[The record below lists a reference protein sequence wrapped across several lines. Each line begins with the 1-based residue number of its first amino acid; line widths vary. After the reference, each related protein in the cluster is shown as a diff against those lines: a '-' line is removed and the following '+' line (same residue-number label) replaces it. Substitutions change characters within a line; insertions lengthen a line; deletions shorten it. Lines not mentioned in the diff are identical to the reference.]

1 MTTREVVQTY
11 MDKMNSGDFLGA
23 FQMFA
28 ADGAYTIIGDT
39 PVSGT
44 YVGPDHITSSLVP
57 LLEKRF
63 VAPPVVV
70 CTEIIVEGD
79 RGVALGHGEGPAK
92 FGLYRQRN
100 YAFVFRVEGDKV
112 KEMIE
117 FMDPNQL
124 SANCF
129 GQTLSAVVPA

>member
-1 MTTREVVQTY
+1 MSTRDVIQTY
-11 MDKMNSGDFLGA
+11 MDKMFGGDFLGA

-28 ADGAYTIIGDT
+28 DDGAYIIIGDT

-44 YVGPDHITSSLVP
+44 YIGPDHITNSLVP
-57 LLEKRF
+57 LLADRF
-63 VAPPVVV
+63 IAAPVVQ

-92 FGLYRQRN
+92 FGQYKQRN
-100 YAFVFRVEGDKV
+100 YAFVFRIRDGKV
-112 KEMIE
+112 AEMIE

-129 GQTLSAVVPA
+129 GQKLTEVQPA

>member
-1 MTTREVVQTY
+1 MSTREVIQAY
-11 MDKMNSGDFLGA
+11 MDKMNSGEFLDA

-28 ADGAYTIIGDT
+28 EDGEYVIIGDT

-57 LLEKRF
+57 LLEERF
-63 VAPPVVV
+63 VSPPVVV
-70 CTEIIVEGD
+70 CTRIIAEGD
-79 RGVALGHGEGPAK
+79 RGVALGHGEGPAR
-92 FGLYRQRN
+92 FGQYKQRN
-100 YAFVFRVEGDKV
+100 YAFAFHIVDGKV

-129 GQTLSAVVPA
+129 GQSLSAVQPA

>member
-11 MDKMNSGDFLGA
+11 MDKMDSGDFLGA

-92 FGLYRQRN
+92 FGQYRQRN

>member
-92 FGLYRQRN
+92 FGQYRQRN

>member
-1 MTTREVVQTY
+1 MTTRAVIQEY

-23 FQMFA
+23 FQMFTQ
-28 ADGAYTIIGDT
+28 DGAYTIIGDT

-44 YVGPDHITSSLVP
+44 YVGPDQITAELVP
-57 LLEKRF
+57 LLQKRF
-63 VAPPVVV
+63 ISPPVVV
-70 CTEIIVEGD
+70 CTEIIIDGD

-92 FGLYRQRN
+92 YGQYKQRN
-100 YAFVFRVEGDKV
+100 YAFVFRIRDGKV
-112 KEMIE
+112 AELVE

-129 GQTLSAVVPA
+129 GQKLSEVIPA

>member
-1 MTTREVVQTY
+1 MSTREVIQAY
-11 MDKMNSGDFLGA
+11 MDKMNSGEFLDA

-28 ADGAYTIIGDT
+28 EDGEYVIIGDT

-57 LLEKRF
+57 LLEERF
-63 VAPPVVV
+63 VSPPVVV
-70 CTEIIVEGD
+70 CTRIIAEGD
-79 RGVALGHGEGPAK
+79 RGVALGHGEGPAR
-92 FGLYRQRN
+92 FGQYRQRN
-100 YAFVFRVEGDKV
+100 YAFAFHIVDGKV

-129 GQTLSAVVPA
+129 GQSLSAVQPA

>member
-1 MTTREVVQTY
+1 
-11 MDKMNSGDFLGA
+11 MDKMNSGDFLDA

-28 ADGAYTIIGDT
+28 EDGAYTIIGDT

-44 YVGPDHITSSLVP
+44 YVGPDHITNSLVP
-57 LLEKRF
+57 LLEERF
-63 VAPPVVV
+63 ISPPVVV
-70 CTEIIVEGD
+70 CTRIIVDGD

-92 FGLYRQRN
+92 FGQYKQRN
-100 YAFVFRVEGDKV
+100 YAFAFHIVDGKV

-129 GQTLSAVVPA
+129 GQALSEVQPA

>member
-1 MTTREVVQTY
+1 MSTREVVQTY

-28 ADGAYTIIGDT
+28 PDGRYVIIGDT

-44 YVGPDHITSSLVP
+44 YVGPDHITTSLVP

-63 VAPPVVV
+63 IAPPVVV
-70 CTEIIVEGD
+70 CTEIIVEGE

-92 FGLYRQRN
+92 FGQYRQRN
-100 YAFVFRVEGDKV
+100 YAFVFRIRDGQVAEL
-112 KEMIE
+112 IE
-117 FMDPNQL
+117 FMDPGQL

-129 GQTLSAVVPA
+129 GQSLSEVVPA

>member
-1 MTTREVVQTY
+1 MSTRAVVQEY

-23 FQMFA
+23 FQMFTP
-28 ADGAYTIIGDT
+28 DGAYTIIGDT

-63 VAPPVVV
+63 VSPPVVV

-92 FGLYRQRN
+92 FGQYKQRN
-100 YAFVFRVEGDKV
+100 YAFVFRVEGEKV
-112 KEMIE
+112 KELIE

-129 GQTLSAVVPA
+129 GQTLSDVVPA

>member
-1 MTTREVVQTY
+1 MDTRETIKTY
-11 MDKMNSGDFLGA
+11 MDKMNTGDFLGA

-28 ADGAYTIIGDT
+28 EDGDYTIIGDT

-44 YVGPDHITSSLVP
+44 YTGPDHITNSLVP

-63 VAPPVVV
+63 NAPPVVV
-70 CTEIIVEGD
+70 CDVIIVEGK

-92 FGLYRQRN
+92 FGQYRQRN
-100 YAFVFRVEGDKV
+100 YAFAFQIEDGKV
-112 KEMIE
+112 KELIE

-129 GQTLSAVVPA
+129 GQTLSEVQPA

>member
-1 MTTREVVQTY
+1 MSTRETIQTY
-11 MDKMNSGDFLGA
+11 MDKMNTGDFLGA
-23 FQMFA
+23 FQMFSD
-28 ADGAYTIIGDT
+28 DGAYTIIGDT

-70 CTEIIVEGD
+70 CTGIIVEGN

-92 FGLYRQRN
+92 FGQYKQRN
-100 YAFVFRVEGDKV
+100 YAFAFTIDNGKV
-112 KEMIE
+112 KELIE

-129 GQTLSAVVPA
+129 GQALSEVQPA